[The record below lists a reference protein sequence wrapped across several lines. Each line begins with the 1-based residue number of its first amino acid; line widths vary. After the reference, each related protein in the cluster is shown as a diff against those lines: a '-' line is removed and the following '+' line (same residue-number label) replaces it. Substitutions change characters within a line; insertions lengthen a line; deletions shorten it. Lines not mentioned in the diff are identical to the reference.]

1 MPFNICGYIL
11 YASVKEREKEKE
23 RQRDWSIIETVFCV
37 AGRAI
42 GHERDQEGK
51 YPLEGGCERSGEGH
65 GVEPKGGIMDS
76 HQQQFC
82 LKWNSFGSNLATTF
96 SNLFKSESLT
106 DVTLFC
112 EGKFHA
118 KTVVLSPSAFF
129 CMNATNE
136 FLHRNNS
143 STRLDNKRY
152 SASRINNR

>member
-1 MPFNICGYIL
+1 MRKYRFLDTKCFFHVCQLLKHIDNFIKLLIDL
-11 YASVKEREKEKE
+11 YFFRNLTIFRRERERK
-23 RQRDWSIIETVFCV
+23 RDLWIIQTAFCV

-51 YPLEGGCERSGEGH
+51 YPLEGGCERSGEEDH

-112 EGKFHA
+112 EGKFRH
-118 KTVVLSPSAFF
+118 
-129 CMNATNE
+129 M
-136 FLHRNNS
+136 
-143 STRLDNKRY
+143 
-152 SASRINNR
+152 

>member
-1 MPFNICGYIL
+1 MGYTL
-11 YASVKEREKEKE
+11 CVSARGRERE
-23 RQRDWSIIETVFCV
+23 RSIIKAAFCV

-51 YPLEGGCERSGEGH
+51 YPLEGSCERGGEGH

-112 EGKFHA
+112 EGKFLYMGKCHSFS
-118 KTVVLSPSAFF
+118 LQY
-129 CMNATNE
+129 MWNMINE
-136 FLHRNNS
+136 FLHQI
-143 STRLDNKRY
+143 TL
-152 SASRINNR
+152 

>member
-1 MPFNICGYIL
+1 MRDIFFSVFINFRNSFTDIFATFIPTVIHFFRNTSFHLRLLTTTRTFSMPM
-11 YASVKEREKEKE
+11 A
-23 RQRDWSIIETVFCV
+23 RDRSIIETVFCV

-51 YPLEGGCERSGEGH
+51 YPLEGGCERGGEGH
-65 GVEPKGGIMDS
+65 GVESKGGIMDS

-112 EGKFHA
+112 EGKF
-118 KTVVLSPSAFF
+118 LICDNIYPSL
-129 CMNATNE
+129 CT
-136 FLHRNNS
+136 
-143 STRLDNKRY
+143 
-152 SASRINNR
+152 

>member
-1 MPFNICGYIL
+1 MM
-11 YASVKEREKEKE
+11 KEED
-23 RQRDWSIIETVFCV
+23 RDRSIIETVFCV

-51 YPLEGGCERSGEGH
+51 YPLESGCERDGEGH
-65 GVEPKGGIMDS
+65 RVESKGGIMDS

-112 EGKFHA
+112 EGKFL
-118 KTVVLSPSAFF
+118 KCVNIYPSLY
-129 CMNATNE
+129 T
-136 FLHRNNS
+136 
-143 STRLDNKRY
+143 
-152 SASRINNR
+152 

>member
-1 MPFNICGYIL
+1 MSM
-11 YASVKEREKEKE
+11 A
-23 RQRDWSIIETVFCV
+23 RDRSIIEIVFCV

-51 YPLEGGCERSGEGH
+51 YPLEGGCERGGEGH
-65 GVEPKGGIMDS
+65 GVESKGGIMDS

-112 EGKFHA
+112 EGKF
-118 KTVVLSPSAFF
+118 LRCDNIYPSL
-129 CMNATNE
+129 CT
-136 FLHRNNS
+136 
-143 STRLDNKRY
+143 
-152 SASRINNR
+152 

>member
-1 MPFNICGYIL
+1 MFRRKKDL
-11 YASVKEREKEKE
+11 
-23 RQRDWSIIETVFCV
+23 SITQTAFCV

-51 YPLEGGCERSGEGH
+51 YPLEGGCERDGESH

-112 EGKFHA
+112 EGKFL
-118 KTVVLSPSAFF
+118 K
-129 CMNATNE
+129 M
-136 FLHRNNS
+136 
-143 STRLDNKRY
+143 
-152 SASRINNR
+152 